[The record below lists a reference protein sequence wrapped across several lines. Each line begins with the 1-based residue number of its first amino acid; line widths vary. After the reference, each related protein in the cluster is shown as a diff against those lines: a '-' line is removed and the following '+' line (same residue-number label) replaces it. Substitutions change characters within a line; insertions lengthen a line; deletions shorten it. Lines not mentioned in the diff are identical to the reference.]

1 MLSTAHSSAPATP
14 ASARTGK
21 GRLPRWCAGLLFA
34 ICLPCRSIEAREP
47 GIAPL
52 FPPGQTLGLPIA
64 VPLPPGFYVGSRTAF
79 YDATLIN
86 NEGQPAGQ
94 RLIIASDAIQLIWAP
109 GWRLLGADYRMSLL
123 QPFAAITQDRS
134 YPFPPAMRG
143 SNSQFGAANLKLHFL
158 ELSWSLGEG
167 FFGAAGLG
175 VYVPTGQWSPT
186 APVNIGAN
194 FWTFEPSLAFTYF
207 NHGWNL
213 TVHALLNTNTI
224 NPSNQYH
231 SGDQLFLNLTAT
243 KNIAGFHIGPVAYYQ
258 KQVTGDANFGGP
270 TVFRGQT
277 FPAPEQYAVG
287 GSVIHRFEKTS
298 VQFMVT
304 QDVFARN
311 AIQGTKVWLN
321 VSYKLF

>member
-1 MLSTAHSSAPATP
+1 M
-14 ASARTGK
+14 
-21 GRLPRWCAGLLFA
+21 PRWWAGLLFA
-34 ICLPCRSIEAREP
+34 ICLPCRSIDAREP

-64 VPLPPGFYVGSRTAF
+64 APLPRGFYVGSRTAF

-86 NEGQPAGQ
+86 NEGQPTGQ
-94 RLIIASDAIQLIWAP
+94 RLIIASEAIQLIWAP

-134 YPFPPAMRG
+134 SPFPLAMRG
-143 SNSQFGAANLKLHFL
+143 SNNQFGGANLKLHFL
-158 ELSWSLGEG
+158 ELSWSLGDG
-167 FFGAAGLG
+167 FFGAAGFG
-175 VYVPTGQWSPT
+175 VFVPTGQWSST

-194 FWTFEPSLAFTYF
+194 FWTFEPSVAFTYF
-207 NHGWNL
+207 KDSWNL
-213 TVHALLNTNTI
+213 TVHALLNTNTV
-224 NPSNQYH
+224 NPTNQYR

-258 KQVTGDANFGGP
+258 KQVTGDSNFGGP

-277 FPAPEQYAVG
+277 FPSPEQYAVG

-321 VSYKLF
+321 ISYKLF